1 MFDITPIAAY
11 SNPITSQE
19 VVGFSRSN
27 TMRRTSAD
35 PCQAFFYVCRFPYG
49 VQRGETSGSAGILI
63 GRSANPALIAT
74 ICLAANVAILIN
86 YRESVMSQNTSIQV
100 AFEGTNLFV
109 VDHNNQPYVPMRS
122 VVEGMGMTW
131 QSQHEKLRGS
141 RFNTSVTEI
150 VMQLP
155 GDTQNRKVISLPLR
169 KLPGWMM
176 TVSPNKVKPEIRGK
190 VIAFQDR
197 CDDILWE
204 AWNNQMQG
212 QLSGNPE
219 QLPHTISPAE
229 QNAIQRIIKTKVEV
243 EGGAFPYYWGR
254 FNNHFKLGSY
264 KQLPAAR
271 FEEAIEYL
279 NQMPVKNQKALPAPE
294 QADYHPLPLSARRWL
309 IDYNSNGKERITEVD
324 MNASVINLQE
334 DLPKVIRDSS
344 SINDDEWLLEVVR
357 ACTDRLQR
365 RANVRTKSSLMTT
378 PQRNQ

>member
-1 MFDITPIAAY
+1 
-11 SNPITSQE
+11 
-19 VVGFSRSN
+19 
-27 TMRRTSAD
+27 
-35 PCQAFFYVCRFPYG
+35 
-49 VQRGETSGSAGILI
+49 
-63 GRSANPALIAT
+63 
-74 ICLAANVAILIN
+74 
-86 YRESVMSQNTSIQV
+86 MSQNTSIQV